1 MSCLL
6 GRPFRDAFEQ
16 KQTTLEN
23 KILQKPRS
31 RPTLPPRETT
41 AHLLKKGALCHF
53 LGFGYFF
60 KNARSRPTLPPR
72 NQKLLSAALF
82 LRVGAASIG
91 LRPSVHRAR
100 RGKVTPETV
109 KMAPRWP
116 PRWPQDGPKTRGGHA
131 HSRAKRFDDSIRRKC
146 GSRHGPTRHA
156 LRADLRGGEMTRR
169 PEAAER
175 GMRCV
180 PFVS

>member
-6 GRPFRDAFEQ
+6 GCPFRDAFEQ

-53 LGFGYFF
+53 LGFGYFS

-100 RGKVTPETV
+100 RGDADAGDCQDGP
-109 KMAPRWP
+109 KMA

-131 HSRAKRFDDSIRRKC
+131 HSRAKRFDDKIKIKSGCRD
-146 GSRHGPTRHA
+146 GPTRRA
-156 LRADLRGGEMTRR
+156 PCAVLRRGEMTRR

-180 PFVS
+180 LFIS